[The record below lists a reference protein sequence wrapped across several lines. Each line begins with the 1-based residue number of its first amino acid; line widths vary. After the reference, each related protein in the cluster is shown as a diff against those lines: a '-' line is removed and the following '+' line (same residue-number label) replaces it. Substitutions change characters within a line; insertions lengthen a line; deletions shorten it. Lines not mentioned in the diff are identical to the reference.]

1 MLDLCVDGNKG
12 DACTVQQHSN
22 SGLTAEKQLI
32 LLSAGTAARRQASS
46 GRAEALGGLVH
57 WPTLADL
64 LRTRR
69 LLPLLG
75 PRLVELGGEQAG
87 SEFAITVE
95 NALDASR
102 RRGVLWQMIADHIK
116 QALAE
121 AEIRCVVLKG
131 SVLSEALY
139 DDPGRRLSSDI
150 DLLVAQEDLHDA
162 VRAVCK
168 LGYRAPTDYTGS
180 DGLPSLHFTL
190 SHEDDQLPPVE
201 VHWRIHWYED
211 RFAGE
216 RLLPPRGECAHTWR
230 PAPIDEL
237 AASLLFY
244 ARDGFIDLRLA
255 TDLGACWDAVRAGIG
270 PQAFGG
276 LISAYPALEG
286 VLSASAAVG
295 ANVVGL
301 PGNELTG
308 GNAELRYRSRM
319 AVQLA
324 TPHSDLSTSQLYANM
339 GLIDGLLAPPG
350 GFGAFLRRRVIPP
363 REVLNEQ
370 ARKARRSKASSRTG
384 HCVRVLARYVLA
396 IAGLIARRGR
406 KHRYTVTSSPR
417 AECGDIAQTG
427 HGEPRL
433 NSRH

>member
-1 MLDLCVDGNKG
+1 MI
-12 DACTVQQHSN
+12 THSS
-22 SGLTAEKQLI
+22 SGLRAEKQLI
-32 LLSAGTAARRQASS
+32 LLSAGTAARRQAASEQT
-46 GRAEALGGLVH
+46 EALGQLVH
-57 WPTLADL
+57 WPAITDL
-64 LRTRR
+64 LRMRR

-75 PRLVELGGEQAG
+75 PRLVELCGDQAG
-87 SEFAITVE
+87 SEFAIAVE
-95 NALDASR
+95 SALDTSR
-102 RRGVLWQMIADHIK
+102 RRGVLWQMVAAHIK
-116 QALAE
+116 HALAE

-139 DDPGRRLSSDI
+139 EDPGRRLSSDI
-150 DLLVAQEDLHDA
+150 DLLVARDDLHNA

-168 LGYRAPTDYTGS
+168 QGYKAPTDYTRS

-190 SHEDDQLPPVE
+190 SHEDNQLPPVE

-216 RLLPPRGECAHTWR
+216 RLLPPCGECADAWR

-244 ARDGFIDLRLA
+244 ARDGFMDLRLA
-255 TDLGACWDAVRAGIG
+255 TDLGACWDAVGVRIR
-270 PQAFGG
+270 PQAFGA

-286 VLSASAAVG
+286 VLLASAVVG

-301 PGNELTG
+301 PVNELTG
-308 GNAELRYRSRM
+308 RKVELRYRGRV

-350 GFGAFLRRRVIPP
+350 GLGAFLRRRVIPP

-370 ARKARRSKASSRTG
+370 ARKARKPKASSRAG
-384 HCVRVLARYVLA
+384 HCVRVLVRYVLA
-396 IAGLIARRGR
+396 ITGLIARRR
-406 KHRYTVTSSPR
+406 RRHRYTVKSSPHDLVLRYRSNR
-417 AECGDIAQTG
+417 A
-427 HGEPRL
+427 
-433 NSRH
+433 